1 MASGTL
7 HAAKP
12 DNLRRRRNAP
22 VHPEKVVT
30 YDGEVRGPDL
40 EGAYSEQTHTW
51 YRTWQTS
58 PQAQLF
64 HATDWSRLLLLAPI
78 VEAHFRRPT
87 AAGLSEIRLNEERF
101 GATVVDRMR
110 ARIHIDDASDNAPSG
125 ELVQLHVVN
134 SREDVL
140 ARMRRQK

>member
-12 DNLRRRRNAP
+12 DGLRRRRNAP
-22 VHPEKVVT
+22 AHPEKVVT
-30 YDGEVRGPDL
+30 LDGVIRGPDL
-40 EGAYSEQTHTW
+40 EGPYSEQTFAW
-51 YRTWQTS
+51 YRTWQTA

-78 VEAHFRRPT
+78 VDAHFRRPS
-87 AAGLSEIRLNEERF
+87 AAGLSEIRLNEERL

-110 ARIHIDDASDNAPSG
+110 ARIHIDNASENDPSG
-125 ELVQLHVVN
+125 ELVQPHAVG

-140 ARMRRQK
+140 ARMRREK